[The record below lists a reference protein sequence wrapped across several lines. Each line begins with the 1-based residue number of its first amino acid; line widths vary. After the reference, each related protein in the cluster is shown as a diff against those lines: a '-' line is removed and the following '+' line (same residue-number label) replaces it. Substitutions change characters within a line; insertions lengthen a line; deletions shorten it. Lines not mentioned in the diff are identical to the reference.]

1 MSGKRALEK
10 EPHLAQKETSLE
22 WGKGVTQAGLLV
34 NLALG
39 GLKVGVGLSAGSRA
53 LVADGVHSFS
63 DLLTDILVL
72 LGLKVGRAPSDPSHP
87 YGHGRFESLG
97 ALAVGA
103 ILTVVAGGILLDA
116 LGDVF
121 SGKTATPGT
130 GALLVAILS
139 LAVKEGLYQWTA
151 KAARALKSELLL
163 ANAWHHRSDALSSL
177 AVLAGLAGAKA
188 GAPLLDPVAAI
199 LVALLVAHAAWGI
212 LRPALG
218 KLTDEALP
226 EEEIQGLLKEAA
238 QVEGVR
244 DVHDL
249 RARWMG
255 GFLLVDLHVLVDPR
269 LTVSEGHRVGEA
281 LKKALTGKVPH
292 LAEVIV
298 HVEPEEHGAQF
309 DLGPSREEVARILE
323 GIFSG
328 REETQGWEILCLHY
342 MNGKVSLD
350 IILRFPPS
358 WTLAQARRRAEEVEE
373 EIKKALPVG
382 VVRVFL

>member
-1 MSGKRALEK
+1 MEQERDRTGGE
-10 EPHLAQKETSLE
+10 HSLQ
-22 WGKGVTQAGLLV
+22 WGKGITQAGLLV

-39 GLKVGVGLSAGSRA
+39 GLKVGVGISAGSRA
-53 LVADGVHSFS
+53 LLADGVHSFS

-72 LGLKVGRAPSDPSHP
+72 LGLKVGRAPSDSSHP

-116 LGDVF
+116 LGDAF
-121 SGKTATPGT
+121 SGKTSMPGT

-139 LAVKEGLYQWTA
+139 LVVKEALYQWTA
-151 KAARALKSELLL
+151 KAARDLKSELLL

-188 GAPLLDPVAAI
+188 GAPILDPVAAV
-199 LVALLVAHAAWGI
+199 LVALMVAHAAWRI

-226 EEEIQGLLKEAA
+226 SEEIQGLLEEAA

-255 GFLLVDLHVLVDPR
+255 GLLLVDLHVLVDPR

-281 LKKALTGKVPH
+281 LKRTLTRKVPH

-298 HVEPEEHGAQF
+298 HVEPEEHGPHF
-309 DLGPSREEVARILE
+309 ELGPSREEVAGILE
-323 GIFSG
+323 TFFSG
-328 REETQGWEILCLHY
+328 REEGWEILCLHY
-342 MNGKVSLD
+342 INGKLSLD
-350 IILRFPPS
+350 LLLRFPPS
-358 WTLAQARRRAEEVEE
+358 WTLARARERAREVEE
-373 EIKKALPVG
+373 ELEKILQAG
-382 VVRVFL
+382 TVRVFL